1 MQEGTV
7 GGARMV
13 ARAVPHELTRWH
25 CYLMARDR
33 RPTLDTPPINAIT
46 YHSTNSHLIVLK
58 EHLRTMASSLTT
70 TGPQVPS
77 PPVTGLK
84 AGIAIYAQVDA
95 RRNRP
100 RAPHW
105 ALVLHPTTF
114 SEPDVR
120 VYHIRGRNGVWTLG
134 HEVCELKTLGNL
146 VGVLSLGEVAE
157 KESSSRAGDQEG
169 GSDMDLKDHSLDT
182 LDTYLKTLP
191 PTRNGRDPSGL
202 FIWTCEAYV
211 IRAVV
216 DLEEAGALRRLPCR
230 PGEIYDWTKK
240 RIEVLK
246 KVQEEDVADEEGEN
260 VDSVWVVPFA
270 ER

>member
-1 MQEGTV
+1 M
-7 GGARMV
+7 
-13 ARAVPHELTRWH
+13 
-25 CYLMARDR
+25 
-33 RPTLDTPPINAIT
+33 
-46 YHSTNSHLIVLK
+46 S
-58 EHLRTMASSLTT
+58 SSLIT
-70 TGPQVPS
+70 TGLPQAPP
-77 PPVTGLK
+77 PPVTGLR

-114 SEPDVR
+114 SASDVR

-134 HEVCELKTLGNL
+134 HEVCELKALGDL
-146 VGVLSLGEVAE
+146 VGVICFGDVAD
-157 KESSSRAGDQEG
+157 KNSGSKAGRQEG
-169 GSDMDLKDHSLDT
+169 GSGLNLDDHSLDT
-182 LDTYLKTLP
+182 LDAYLKTLP

-216 DLEEAGALRRLPCR
+216 DLEEAGLVNKLPCR
-230 PGEIYDWTKK
+230 PGDMYDWTKK

-246 KVQEEDVADEEGEN
+246 KIKEKGVAGEEGEN
-260 VDSVWVVPFA
+260 DAGVCVVPFA
-270 ER
+270 EK